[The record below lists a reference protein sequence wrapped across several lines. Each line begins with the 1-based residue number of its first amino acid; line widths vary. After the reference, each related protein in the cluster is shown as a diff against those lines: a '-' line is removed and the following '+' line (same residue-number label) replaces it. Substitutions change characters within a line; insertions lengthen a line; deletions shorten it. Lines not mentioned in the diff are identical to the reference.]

1 MKGTETGEKR
11 RLFSSWFY
19 FAGNLEGD
27 REENKKGDESGR
39 KPRRRRKKE
48 TREKTVIK
56 NRAEKKENEMEEIRT
71 MLEKGSAG
79 KMTVEDAVLVLKKEP
94 CTATGFDDFGFPKQD
109 TYRPL
114 RQGLRGVIYGV

>member
-56 NRAEKKENEMEEIRT
+56 TRAEKKE
-71 MLEKGSAG
+71 K
-79 KMTVEDAVLVLKKEP
+79 
-94 CTATGFDDFGFPKQD
+94 
-109 TYRPL
+109 
-114 RQGLRGVIYGV
+114 